1 MDRRTF
7 FKLIPALAA
16 ISHTQ
21 RLLPC
26 SAAGNILPFPLN
38 ELRKT
43 SIDNPKRNAL
53 PELKY
58 IQDAADACTAK
69 DFDSYCTTGGE
80 VGREKHIKSSI
91 LNYFRVD
98 SPYMLRSIKNVHP
111 RRGKTQLFLLY
122 KIGYDV
128 ETPSTT
134 FGIDIFHPRAS
145 KFADKL
151 NFLLISTTAMTTILN
166 LFRNPKEQR
175 HPITSNFVDTFAS
188 LPRRSDFHILGKS
201 Q

>member
-1 MDRRTF
+1 
-7 FKLIPALAA
+7 
-16 ISHTQ
+16 
-21 RLLPC
+21 
-26 SAAGNILPFPLN
+26 
-38 ELRKT
+38 
-43 SIDNPKRNAL
+43 
-53 PELKY
+53 
-58 IQDAADACTAK
+58 
-69 DFDSYCTTGGE
+69 
-80 VGREKHIKSSI
+80 
-91 LNYFRVD
+91 
-98 SPYMLRSIKNVHP
+98 MLRSIKNVHP

-151 NFLLISTTAMTTILN
+151 NFLLISTTAVTSILN

-188 LPRRSDFHILGKS
+188 LPRRSDFHVWGNLNKDKVLQTQQAPRKICPCIWNWPRKIRRQCDYTLFGRRLLQLS
-201 Q
+201 GAPGRHPTHLYPLCGWIGH

>member
-1 MDRRTF
+1 
-7 FKLIPALAA
+7 
-16 ISHTQ
+16 
-21 RLLPC
+21 
-26 SAAGNILPFPLN
+26 
-38 ELRKT
+38 
-43 SIDNPKRNAL
+43 
-53 PELKY
+53 
-58 IQDAADACTAK
+58 
-69 DFDSYCTTGGE
+69 
-80 VGREKHIKSSI
+80 
-91 LNYFRVD
+91 
-98 SPYMLRSIKNVHP
+98 MLRSIKNVHP

-151 NFLLISTTAMTTILN
+151 NFLLISTTAVPTILN

>member
-1 MDRRTF
+1 
-7 FKLIPALAA
+7 
-16 ISHTQ
+16 
-21 RLLPC
+21 
-26 SAAGNILPFPLN
+26 
-38 ELRKT
+38 
-43 SIDNPKRNAL
+43 
-53 PELKY
+53 
-58 IQDAADACTAK
+58 
-69 DFDSYCTTGGE
+69 
-80 VGREKHIKSSI
+80 
-91 LNYFRVD
+91 
-98 SPYMLRSIKNVHP
+98 MLRSIKNVHP

-151 NFLLISTTAMTTILN
+151 NFLLISTTAVTTILN

-188 LPRRSDFHILGKS
+188 LLGGRTFTFWGNLNKDKVLQTQQAPRKICPCIWNWLRKIRRQCDYTLFGRRLLQLSGAPGRHPTHLYPPCGWIGH
-201 Q
+201 

>member
-1 MDRRTF
+1 
-7 FKLIPALAA
+7 
-16 ISHTQ
+16 
-21 RLLPC
+21 
-26 SAAGNILPFPLN
+26 
-38 ELRKT
+38 
-43 SIDNPKRNAL
+43 
-53 PELKY
+53 
-58 IQDAADACTAK
+58 
-69 DFDSYCTTGGE
+69 
-80 VGREKHIKSSI
+80 
-91 LNYFRVD
+91 
-98 SPYMLRSIKNVHP
+98 MLRSIKNVHP

-151 NFLLISTTAMTTILN
+151 NFLLISTTTVTTILN